1 MACPTHT
8 DSHQSLFSSA
18 QSLCSIREFRSP
30 EGAGFSDFDVVDPK
44 GQRLTCVKPS
54 QLRAGLGK
62 SIPEGAQEQKC
73 ENFRLHLVLCDD
85 GKTILCPTSDAT
97 RDQGDCHNMCL
108 PPGDDALCRGSFKAL
123 IFRKHPSRDTGFHEE
138 FPSLKSGFQSTD
150 SGAKKSPQAQGQTLT
165 WTEEEDLTMTT

>member
-8 DSHQSLFSSA
+8 DPHQSLFSSA

-30 EGAGFSDFDVVDPK
+30 EGAGFSNSDVFDPK
-44 GQRLTCVKPS
+44 GQLLSCAKPS
-54 QLRAGLGK
+54 QLRAVLGK
-62 SIPEGAQEQKC
+62 SIPEGVQKHKC
-73 ENFRLHLVLCDD
+73 ENFRLHLGLRDD

-123 IFRKHPSRDTGFHEE
+123 IFRKHFSRDTGFRAE
-138 FPSLKSGFQSTD
+138 FPAPKSGFQSHHA
-150 SGAKKSPQAQGQTLT
+150 GAKKSPQAQGQTQT
-165 WTEEEDLTMTT
+165 WTEKEDLTMTT